1 MLTLSLTRRQLYELY
16 HEGAEPTIRLIEDL
30 IEQLAD
36 FERVLGKHQQQIID
50 SQHEGNER
58 LAARLKRVEQKLV
71 RKECEV
77 YQLTRRVQELQA
89 ELERLRLEQGEVA
102 GGEVRR
108 DSHNSSLPPSSD
120 PPGVKAAQSVRRTRS
135 LRRKTGRRVGGQT
148 GHKGATL
155 RQVEFPD
162 RLRVHAPRRC
172 RQCQSP
178 LADSAVV
185 GYSRRQI
192 FDLPR
197 AALEVTEHWA
207 QVKRCDTCGARTK
220 ARFPTGVSAPAQ
232 YGERV
237 RAVATYLHKY
247 QLLPFARTSEAMR
260 DLFGCAISPGTV
272 HTTRHRCAS
281 KLVGVEEQ
289 IKAGLRAAEV
299 LGADETGLRVAGRGH
314 WIHVARTDGL
324 THYGYDTRRGKMAME
339 AIGILPQFKGVCV
352 RDGWMAYDEYRR
364 AEHALCNVHLLRELV
379 YVEEVAAEQQQWTR
393 PLAKLLLGIKAEVER
408 AKGRGEKKLSE
419 EHLSLFT
426 ARYDRLV
433 RRAARLNPTPKVTK
447 PDAVTKR
454 YKVVR
459 VKRRDPA
466 SPLVY
471 RLQTRREQVL
481 RFMTDF
487 RVPFDNNA
495 SERDIRMVK
504 LQQKIGG
511 CFRTPEGAEAFCRI
525 RSYLSSARKQGHSV
539 LTALERVFRGKPLP
553 LNTLRS

>member
-1 MLTLSLTRRQLYELY
+1 MLTLWLTRRQLYELY
-16 HEGAEPTIRLIEDL
+16 YEGAEPTIRLIEDL

-58 LAARLKRVEQKLV
+58 LAARLQRVEQKLV

-89 ELERLRLEQGEVA
+89 ELERLRLERGEVA
-102 GGEVRR
+102 GGGVGR
-108 DSHNSSLPPSSD
+108 DSHNSGLPPSLD
-120 PPGVKAAQSVRRTRS
+120 PPAAKAENAVRRTRS
-135 LRRKTGRRVGGQT
+135 LRRKSGQQVGGQA

-185 GYSRRQI
+185 GYSRRQV
-192 FDLPR
+192 FDLPQ

-207 QVKRCDTCGARTK
+207 QVRRCGACGARTK
-220 ARFPTGVSAPAQ
+220 GRFPRGVNAPAQ

-247 QLLPFARTSEAMR
+247 QLLPFARTGEAMR

-272 HTTRHRCAS
+272 HTTRHRCAE
-281 KLVGVEEQ
+281 KLVGVEER
-289 IKAGLRAAEV
+289 IKQGIKAAEV
-299 LGADETGLRVAGRGH
+299 IGADETGLRVAGQSH
-314 WIHVARTDGL
+314 WIHVARTDDL
-324 THYGYDTRRGKMAME
+324 THYGYDTRRGKMAID
-339 AIGILPQFKGVCV
+339 AIGILPQFKGICV
-352 RDGWMAYDEYRR
+352 RDGWFAYDEYRQ
-364 AEHALCNVHLLRELV
+364 ATHALCNAHLLRELV
-379 YVEEVAAEQQQWTR
+379 YVEEVAAEQQRWTR
-393 PLAKLLLGIKAEVER
+393 PLAKLLLDIKEEVEQ
-408 AKGRGEKKLSE
+408 AQGRGETKLSDAQ
-419 EHLSLFT
+419 LALLT

-433 RRAARLNPTPKVTK
+433 RRAARLNPPPKEEK
-447 PDAVTKR
+447 PDALSQR
-454 YKVVR
+454 SKVVR

-466 SPLVY
+466 RPLIS

-487 RVPFDNNA
+487 RVAFDNNA

-504 LQQKIGG
+504 LQQKISG
-511 CFRTPEGAEAFCRI
+511 CFRTEEGAEAFCRI
-525 RSYLSSARKQGHSV
+525 RSYLSSARKQGHSP
-539 LTALERVFRGKPLP
+539 LAALERAFAGKPLA